1 MWGQTCEKRFAESSH
16 IHRSRL
22 SFRSSSVS
30 TRFFTTAG
38 YLPLYRTLH
47 DYPAALRSVRSVLV
61 VRQTKL
67 PNIAYLGDAAQRIRQ
82 LLHGWRQLAALAASW
97 GIEVDLLRC
106 TAIFPKHASKRRGKT
121 TGRRDRY
128 ASGNVSAPKKGFK
141 PQHDRIKSLRTAV
154 QLHRQR

>member
-16 IHRSRL
+16 IHRSRCL
-22 SFRSSSVS
+22 FAAAPSARIFLR
-30 TRFFTTAG
+30 RQDI
-38 YLPLYRTLH
+38 YRTFH